1 MVIANKTRSAELAII
16 ISHPTSATEIIVL
29 SKTPTKYREFFPT
42 LSVKTT
48 HLSVKTTHFQL
59 VSSLVKM
66 DKLWNDQTISFG
78 EKLRLLRSIV
88 ISVLLYGCESWT
100 YKEEL
105 VKKINAFQFKCYRR
119 LLGISWRYRRTNE
132 SVNQWKNRW
141 ETLPEYRNPTLKLH
155 KNGKWN
161 YSAMSQFRLA
171 NTIMHG
177 WFPGNRGR
185 GRPRRC
191 WITDIRE

>member
-1 MVIANKTRSAELAII
+1 MVIANKTRSAELATI

-29 SKTPTKYREFFPT
+29 SKTPTTRILPDFICKNNPFSACFW
-42 LSVKTT
+42 
-48 HLSVKTTHFQL
+48 FWA
-59 VSSLVKM
+59 SSLVKM

-88 ISVLLYGCESWT
+88 ISVGCESLT

-141 ETLPEYRNPTLKLH
+141 ETLPEYRNPTLKLR

-161 YSAMSQFRLA
+161 YSAMSRFRLA

>member
-1 MVIANKTRSAELAII
+1 
-16 ISHPTSATEIIVL
+16 
-29 SKTPTKYREFFPT
+29 
-42 LSVKTT
+42 
-48 HLSVKTTHFQL
+48 
-59 VSSLVKM
+59 M

-141 ETLPEYRNPTLKLH
+141 ETLPEFRNPTLKLR

-161 YSAMSQFRLA
+161 YSAMSQFRLV

-191 WITDIRE
+191 WITDIRESTRSTPYHCRLSGLLRRETMIQHQSTSTDPERSLV